1 MNCSIQPSLALRR
14 CLVRASA
21 ASFVQLFAQRCV
33 MVGITVGVA
42 CTSGHSMQ
50 SAGSTI
56 TPGIFIPGD
65 LSTPVVALH
74 GLSDYGTAS
83 CLGLRADGSVF
94 FIGGRGS
101 SVNPELD
108 VSSVPPLGPFAQV
121 VGSSTSGLARRA
133 DGSVVGWP
141 LGLIGTVAPAGS
153 YSDVSIKG
161 LGAAGI
167 KSDGKLRMWGW
178 FLDSVP
184 ASDAGPY
191 VDVEVGEGI
200 VVARRPDG
208 TLLKFGGT
216 SWGAPQPPSGSF
228 VEHKIGGVIGYLQGI
243 ARRADG
249 TLASWGYNAPPST
262 ASYSQRIYSK
272 CVIGQSLFG
281 GISIEGDLWLAM
293 STLERRFEGP
303 FIDAAISS
311 RAFFALR
318 PDGTVVKQLATEGS
332 GVSSAYNLLFGDPG
346 TRLSLSEIPPVASIV
361 SAGDPYRNSTFIH
374 CEDGTVR
381 IHDSGPWPEMTVQA
395 EGVILRDVVE
405 VTPIW
410 CAGIKGGALIAR
422 TRVGELKGFA
432 TWPVAQGSDPAIPYR
447 LPSGTFRRFVGESVK
462 GGERKLF
469 AIDAIGNLVRWNP
482 VDVNPIPETVLTDCV
497 DAIGQGRF
505 SSLNTRDVFVMARG
519 LNGVWQR
526 FGGQGDLS
534 VFPPPASAAGGYT
547 LITTSGQ
554 DAPQSGC
561 FAKTP
566 EGTVVT
572 WGSTAVSTPPSAKP
586 VVEFGI
592 SFLGGSSFTGCSIF
606 ENQALESWGSTAGL
620 ATAWTRNDPDFTA
633 NDIVQSGSQ
642 CTVRV
647 RAGDCD
653 NDGICDW
660 DEIVAAGALGDCND
674 NGVPDDCDLAQG
686 GADINANGVLDAC
699 EAIAPG
705 DINGDGVVNAADL
718 GLLLAAWGSKNPAAA
733 DISGDGVVD
742 AQDLSMLM
750 AAWS

>member
-14 CLVRASA
+14 CLARASA

-50 SAGSTI
+50 SGGAAI
-56 TPGIFIPGD
+56 TPGIIMPGD
-65 LSTPVVALH
+65 LSSPVLALH
-74 GLSDYGTAS
+74 GLFDQGFSS

-94 FIGGRGS
+94 FIGGRVFS
-101 SVNPELD
+101 PALNVTNH
-108 VSSVPPLGPFAQV
+108 PPLGPFVQV
-121 VGSSTSGLARRA
+121 VGSHTSGFARRS
-133 DGSVVGWP
+133 DGSLVGWP
-141 LGLIGTVAPAGS
+141 LGVIGTVAPAGS
-153 YSDVSIKG
+153 YIDVSASG
-161 LGAAGI
+161 QGAAAI
-167 KSDGKLRMWGW
+167 RSDGRLRTWGW
-178 FLDSVP
+178 FLDSIP
-184 ASDAGPY
+184 TQDAGPY
-191 VDVEVGEGI
+191 IDVEMGEGV
-200 VVARRPDG
+200 VVARLTDG
-208 TLLKFGGT
+208 TLRKFGGT
-216 SWGAPQPPSGSF
+216 SWGAPQPPAGSF
-228 VEHKIGGVIGYLQGI
+228 VEHKIGGTFGYLLGI

-249 TLASWGYNAPPST
+249 TLASWGTNAPPSS
-262 ASYSQRIYSK
+262 ASFSQRSYSK
-272 CVIGQSLFG
+272 CVVGPTVFG
-281 GISIEGDLWLAM
+281 GITSDGDLWLA
-293 STLERRFEGP
+293 TQTFERRFEGP
-303 FIDAAISS
+303 FVDAAIGAG
-311 RAFFALR
+311 AFFGLL
-318 PDGTVVKQLATEGS
+318 PDGSVVKQLGTEGDGS
-332 GVSSAYNLLFGDPG
+332 TTPYHLVATDPG
-346 TRLSLSEIPPVASIV
+346 VRLTVNAVPPVASIMF
-361 SAGDPYRNSTFIH
+361 AGDPSRTSSFIH

-381 IHDSGPWPEMTVQA
+381 VLDRGPWPEMPVGE
-395 EGVILRDVVE
+395 EGIILRDVIE
-405 VTPIW
+405 VTPIF
-410 CAGIKGGALIAR
+410 CQGSVGGALIAR
-422 TRVGELKGFA
+422 TRSGELKGFA
-432 TWPVAQGSDPAIPYR
+432 TRPVANGSIPAIPYR
-447 LPSGTFRRFVGESVK
+447 LPSGAFRRFVGESVK
-462 GGERKLF
+462 SGQRRLF
-469 AIDAIGNLVRWNP
+469 AIDSVGNLVRWNP
-482 VDVNPIPETVLTDCV
+482 VDVNPITEIVMIDCV

-505 SSLNTRDVFVMARG
+505 STLNTHDAFVMARG
-519 LNGVWQR
+519 TDGVWCR
-526 FGGQGDLS
+526 FGAGDLR
-534 VFPPPASAAGGYT
+534 VFPPPSTAATDFT
-547 LITTSGQ
+547 LFTIDGQ
-554 DAPQSGC
+554 SYPEPMA
-561 FAKTP
+561 FAKSPT
-566 EGTVVT
+566 GNVVIWGAVSVVT
-572 WGSTAVSTPPSAKP
+572 LPSPKP

-592 SFLGGSSFTGCSIF
+592 SFTAGFTFTGCSIF
-606 ENQALESWGSTAGL
+606 EDHSLEPWGNNSAL

>member
-1 MNCSIQPSLALRR
+1 M
-14 CLVRASA
+14 
-21 ASFVQLFAQRCV
+21 
-33 MVGITVGVA
+33 
-42 CTSGHSMQ
+42 
-50 SAGSTI
+50 
-56 TPGIFIPGD
+56 
-65 LSTPVVALH
+65 
-74 GLSDYGTAS
+74 
-83 CLGLRADGSVF
+83 
-94 FIGGRGS
+94 
-101 SVNPELD
+101 
-108 VSSVPPLGPFAQV
+108 
-121 VGSSTSGLARRA
+121 
-133 DGSVVGWP
+133 
-141 LGLIGTVAPAGS
+141 
-153 YSDVSIKG
+153 
-161 LGAAGI
+161 
-167 KSDGKLRMWGW
+167 RM
-178 FLDSVP
+178 
-184 ASDAGPY
+184 A
-191 VDVEVGEGI
+191 
-200 VVARRPDG
+200 
-208 TLLKFGGT
+208 
-216 SWGAPQPPSGSF
+216 
-228 VEHKIGGVIGYLQGI
+228 
-243 ARRADG
+243 
-249 TLASWGYNAPPST
+249 
-262 ASYSQRIYSK
+262 QRIYSK

-526 FGGQGDLS
+526 TQ
-534 VFPPPASAAGGYT
+534 
-547 LITTSGQ
+547 
-554 DAPQSGC
+554 
-561 FAKTP
+561 
-566 EGTVVT
+566 E
-572 WGSTAVSTPPSAKP
+572 
-586 VVEFGI
+586 E
-592 SFLGGSSFTGCSIF
+592 
-606 ENQALESWGSTAGL
+606 E
-620 ATAWTRNDPDFTA
+620 TR
-633 NDIVQSGSQ
+633 
-642 CTVRV
+642 
-647 RAGDCD
+647 
-653 NDGICDW
+653 
-660 DEIVAAGALGDCND
+660 
-674 NGVPDDCDLAQG
+674 
-686 GADINANGVLDAC
+686 
-699 EAIAPG
+699 
-705 DINGDGVVNAADL
+705 
-718 GLLLAAWGSKNPAAA
+718 
-733 DISGDGVVD
+733 
-742 AQDLSMLM
+742 
-750 AAWS
+750 